1 MLSSRLDRNLMR
13 PLPPLRL
20 VNRRFWLGMAMAAV
34 AALAVHGGPGL
45 VAADRYDRQ
54 IRSLQDQAAALA
66 AQLRTLQAQRNG
78 AAQDAVAVQAR
89 LAATET
95 SLGDAQARLDRDN
108 AALATT
114 ALRIHET
121 DERLD
126 RDRVQ
131 LSRLAVRLYKLG
143 DVTTLNA
150 LLASQN
156 MYELID
162 TTLRFTHVSGS
173 LKNLVSRVATERR
186 ALADLREQQV
196 HEEQEAAGVVTQ
208 LQTLREQQRSEEQQ
222 FEAEVASLTGEA
234 AQVAGQSQAIVARIA
249 AVRAQQ
255 EAAARAAAAAAARA
269 AWRAWRGAAGVL
281 PPFAFGP
288 RDDAFPW
295 GQCTW
300 YVASLRD
307 VTWGGDAWMWLDG
320 ARAAGMSTGMWP
332 RPGAIVVW
340 GRGNGY
346 SGYGHVAYVVSV
358 EGPTQFTVDE
368 ANYDE
373 VPGDLDRR
381 WIGTLA
387 GVAGFIY

>member
-1 MLSSRLDRNLMR
+1 MR
-13 PLPPLRL
+13 PLQPPLRL
-20 VNRRFWLGMAMAAV
+20 VRHRFWLAMAVAGVAV
-34 AALAVHGGPGL
+34 LAIHGGPGR

-54 IRSLQDQAAALA
+54 VRSLQDQAAALA
-66 AQLRTLQAQRNG
+66 AQLRGLQAQKSG
-78 AAQDAVAVQAR
+78 AAQAAVAVQAR

-114 ALRIHET
+114 ALRIRET
-121 DERLD
+121 DARLAGD
-126 RDRVQ
+126 RRQ

-143 DVTTLNA
+143 DVSTLNA

-156 MYELID
+156 MYQLID
-162 TTLRFTHVSGS
+162 TTIRFSHVSGS
-173 LKNLVSRVATERR
+173 LKDLVSRVDTERR
-186 ALADLREQQV
+186 ALSSLQ
-196 HEEQEAAGVVTQ
+196 EEQAREGREAAGLVTQ
-208 LQTLREQQRSEEQQ
+208 LRTLREQQRSEEQQ
-222 FEAEVASLTGEA
+222 YEAEVASLSGQA
-234 AQVAGQSQAIVARIA
+234 AAVAGRSQAIVARIA
-249 AVRAQQ
+249 SVRAQQ
-255 EAAARAAAAAAARA
+255 AAAVRQLAAAAARA
-269 AWRAWRGAAGVL
+269 AWRGAAGVL

-307 VTWGGDAWMWLDG
+307 VTWGGDAWEWLDG
-320 ARAAGMSTGMWP
+320 ARAAGMSTGMSP

-358 EGPTQFTVDE
+358 QGPSQFTVDE

-373 VPGDLDRR
+373 VPGDLDQR
-381 WIGTLA
+381 WIFTLS
-387 GVAGFIY
+387 GVEGFIY